1 MTDTPSDQPTTA
13 TPSDRATLL
22 IAAGSATFAF
32 MLGFNLGAFNAIF
45 FDQLLLV
52 WVISTIVLIA
62 SIISD
67 LPPQTWPRR
76 LVLLLPTLWLL
87 SAWVDNSQDF
97 AQGDRTVFFLTLAVT
112 VVALPFVAWILVTE
126 SIPTSPSFRETTSSS
141 SWQRSAP
148 PSSSASA
155 SAPEMT
161 FSSTATTSRS
171 AATTFRTTASRCLRS
186 CDRRRQISVG
196 RVIRATRP
204 AAKSTTETTPRAI
217 DTGLLLN

>member
-87 SAWVDNSQDF
+87 SAWVDNSQDV
-97 AQGDRTVFFLTLAVT
+97 AQGDRAVFFLTLAVT
-112 VVALPFVAWILVTE
+112 VVALPFVAWILVTTINTDFAE
-126 SIPTSPSFRETTSSS
+126 LPRNNKLLVM
-141 SWQRSAP
+141 A
-148 PSSSASA
+148 AVG
-155 SAPEMT
+155 
-161 FSSTATTSRS
+161 TA
-171 AATTFRTTASRCLRS
+171 LV
-186 CDRRRQISVG
+186 VG
-196 RVIRATRP
+196 LGIGARN
-204 AAKSTTETTPRAI
+204 
-217 DTGLLLN
+217 DFLLNCDDFKISGNDLPDNCIEVPAEL

>member
-32 MLGFNLGAFNAIF
+32 MLGFNLGAFNVIF

-97 AQGDRTVFFLTLAVT
+97 AQGDRTVFLLTLAVT
-112 VVALPFVAWILVTE
+112 VVALPFVAWILVTAINTDFAE
-126 SIPTSPSFRETTSSS
+126 LPRFNKLIVIGAVGIALVVGFGIGARND
-141 SWQRSAP
+141 
-148 PSSSASA
+148 
-155 SAPEMT
+155 
-161 FSSTATTSRS
+161 FI
-171 AATTFRTTASRCLRS
+171 LN
-186 CDRRRQISVG
+186 CDDFKISGNDLPDNCIEV
-196 RVIRATRP
+196 P
-204 AAKSTTETTPRAI
+204 AE
-217 DTGLLLN
+217 L